1 MGQTTD
7 QIEDH
12 IETARDDLKSN
23 FQELETRVKSV
34 TDWRR
39 YFREHPGA
47 MLAVAFG
54 GGVLLSALTRRAGS
68 SPGGTSYEGIRTAA
82 SGARHRVHET
92 FDSITSALVGAAAA
106 KFKGVL
112 GQAVPGFSD
121 ELARSEGERDREVE
135 RDRDLTH

>member
-7 QIEDH
+7 QIENH
-12 IETARDDLKSN
+12 IETTRDDLKSN
-23 FQELETRVKSV
+23 FEELETRVKSV

-54 GGVLLSALTRRAGS
+54 GGVLLSTLTRRAGS
-68 SPGGTSYEGIRTAA
+68 NPGGAPYEGVRTT
-82 SGARHRVHET
+82 SGAKHEVHRT

-112 GQAVPGFSD
+112 GQVVPGFSD
-121 ELARSEGERDREVE
+121 HLARSEGERDRERD